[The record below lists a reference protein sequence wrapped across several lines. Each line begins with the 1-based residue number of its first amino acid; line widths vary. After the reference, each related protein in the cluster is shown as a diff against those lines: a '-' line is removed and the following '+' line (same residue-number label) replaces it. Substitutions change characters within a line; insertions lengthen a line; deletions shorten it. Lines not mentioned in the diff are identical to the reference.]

1 MQVVQPPPGMM
12 VCFYNRWLVHS
23 MPMDPA
29 FVSLSGWSVHVTEIA
44 RLMNLIVMGINKNE
58 IVQVDFTNTM
68 HISTPKNRFSLALSG
83 ERNYTVFDIDIERSR
98 ILDGVTRVVVNR
110 ILLANMGAMKVPQT
124 PPGGY
129 TLATVVIGMAFLR
142 ISQTDV
148 RSINFRIEDEERT
161 WAEVNRCAGIP
172 AQFDVVVEEKFLSI
186 RKK

>member
-1 MQVVQPPPGMM
+1 
-12 VCFYNRWLVHS
+12 

-29 FVSLSGWSVHVTEIA
+29 FVSLSGWSVHSTEIA
-44 RLMNLIVMGINKNE
+44 RLMNLIVMGRIGNE

-83 ERNYTVFDIDIERSR
+83 ERNYTVFDIDIEQSR
-98 ILDGVTRVVVNR
+98 ILGVKRVVVNK

-129 TLATVVIGMAFLR
+129 TLTTMVIGMAFLR
-142 ISQTDV
+142 ISHVDV

-172 AQFDVVVEEKFLSI
+172 SEFEVTVEEKFLSI